1 MRCFCIRSRLLHEWP
16 NMLMVIIWWWRARSM
31 FSCVRVQI
39 MMCHARCK
47 LTTSNA
53 RVTGA
58 NSRVTLLEPQKDPS
72 VLEDLERST
81 TIPVSPKT
89 WVHDVFFMEDI
100 YIATFPCH
108 LHSFSATD
116 QCLTNLQEKAEVSA
130 CAQPCLPSP
139 QMRCSSS
146 SGTPGVFEGLS
157 LGQAPDGTRC
167 HAAAGIW
174 LHLSKSNSSKVIAL
188 PRTWR
193 RSAAPSTPL
202 LSSPKH
208 LVQGETGRIEQLRYQ
223 FKVTLWQLTPI

>member
-1 MRCFCIRSRLLHEWP
+1 
-16 NMLMVIIWWWRARSM
+16 M
-31 FSCVRVQI
+31 FSCVCVQI

-72 VLEDLERST
+72 VLEDRERST
-81 TIPVSPKT
+81 PIPVSPKT

-116 QCLTNLQEKAEVSA
+116 QCLTNLQEKRKFQHV
-130 CAQPCLPSP
+130 PSP
-139 QMRCSSS
+139 ASHRHRCGCSSS
-146 SGTPGVFEGLS
+146 SGTPGVFEGLELGPRRRTALAATQLLGSGCICGRPTSPKSS
-157 LGQAPDGTRC
+157 LCPELGEICGAIDTF
-167 HAAAGIW
+167 AVVA
-174 LHLSKSNSSKVIAL
+174 
-188 PRTWR
+188 
-193 RSAAPSTPL
+193 
-202 LSSPKH
+202 KH
-208 LVQGETGRIEQLRYQ
+208 LVQGDTGRIEQPRYQ

>member
-1 MRCFCIRSRLLHEWP
+1 M
-16 NMLMVIIWWWRARSM
+16 
-31 FSCVRVQI
+31 CVCVQI

-58 NSRVTLLEPQKDPS
+58 NSRGTLLDPQKDPN
-72 VLEDLERST
+72 VLEDLEKST

-100 YIATFPCH
+100 YVATFPCH

-116 QCLTNLQEKAEVSA
+116 QCLTNLQEKPEVSA
-130 CAQPCLPSP
+130 CAQPCLPP
-139 QMRCSSS
+139 PRMRCSSS
-146 SGTPGVFEGLS
+146 FGTPWAFQGS
-157 LGQAPDGTRC
+157 SAGQAREGTCC

-174 LHLSKSNSSKVIAL
+174 EQLSKCNSSKVVNL
-188 PRTWR
+188 PRYWR

-208 LVQGETGRIEQLRYQ
+208 LEQGETGRIEQLRYQ
-223 FKVTLWQLTPI
+223 FKVTLWNLTPI